1 MSNKL
6 LKKMVSN
13 SSSFTKE
20 EMINPIKSAIAES
33 DMYLSILNSLD
44 KGHVIL
50 DRNGVVRFFNQTI
63 FSLIPYS
70 RFKRMDEGKSIE
82 DVIVDKDMRDFVLDV
97 IDGKEKPQPKDF
109 TIGSMNEMRTIR
121 FEFKRLLCEDEFFL
135 DIVVSDISENIRK
148 ETRLRRSESLAS
160 MTTMA
165 AGIAHDIKNPLAAM
179 KIHLQLM
186 EKSLQ
191 KKGSLSAEDANKYI
205 SVLEEEIE
213 HLNSTAVDF
222 LYAVKP
228 MNAELRLD
236 SINKI
241 IEDLYTFLAPEANEK
256 NISLVLDLD
265 NFIPRL
271 EIDAKYVRQAFLNL
285 VQNAFSAMPEGGT
298 LKIKSRLHGD
308 FIEVIFSDTGTGIPE
323 EMISK
328 IFEPYYTTKA
338 SGTGLGLTTVYK
350 IMKEHEGDI
359 HVKSEIGK
367 GTSFILQF
375 PVPASQRFVIEDE
388 KNEHDFDC

>member
-191 KKGSLSAEDANKYI
+191 KKGSLSVEDANKYI

-236 SINKI
+236 SMNKI
-241 IEDLYTFLAPEANEK
+241 IEDLYTFLAPEAKEK

-308 FIEVIFSDTGTGIPE
+308 FIEVIFSDTGTGILE